1 MFFYT
6 KVYLYKYKHND
17 SLCDGIKG
25 IIGRL
30 LIIINIRECL
40 LIFDFTMQDIS
51 MIINVLYDKSFFFI
65 TLWYHCT
72 NGFNINEK
80 IALILEFKKK

>member
-6 KVYLYKYKHND
+6 IIYLCKYKLNG

-30 LIIINIRECL
+30 LIIINIRESL
-40 LIFDFTMQDIS
+40 LIFDFTMHDIS
-51 MIINVLYDKSFFFI
+51 MIINVLYGKSFFFI
-65 TLWYHCT
+65 TL
-72 NGFNINEK
+72 
-80 IALILEFKKK
+80 